1 MILSHLAAL
10 TIAVILDFFIG
21 DPPDWPHPVKWM
33 GSLIHR
39 LEGMWNKG
47 KHKKAK
53 GIAMLA
59 VVLFTVGG
67 LTFLLV
73 SFFFQIHPVAGILAE
88 AILISTAIAQKSLKD
103 AAITVYVP
111 LEKGEM
117 ENARQNLSYIVGRD
131 TDRLDEQ
138 GIVRATVET
147 VAENTSDG
155 ITAPL
160 FWALLGGAPLALIYR
175 AINTCDSMVGYKNE
189 RYLEF
194 GWASARLD
202 DAVNWIPGR
211 MTAVCM
217 LIGKRP
223 VYFSRNDAWTIVLRD
238 AKKHLSPNS
247 GWGEAA
253 AAAILGV
260 QLGGVN
266 YYKGI
271 VSIRAVMGDEIVPL
285 NKQHILKVNEIVDA
299 TVPIFLSLLWLGGML
314 YEMAVS
320 WL

>member
-47 KHKKAK
+47 KHKKTK

-88 AILISTAIAQKSLKD
+88 AILTSTAIAQKSLKD

-223 VYFSRNDAWTIVLRD
+223 VYFSRSDAWTIVLRD

>member
-47 KHKKAK
+47 KHKKTK

-73 SFFFQIHPVAGILAE
+73 SFLFQIHPVAGILAE
-88 AILISTAIAQKSLKD
+88 AILTSTAIAQKSLKD

-314 YEMAVS
+314 YEMAVRR
-320 WL
+320 L

>member
-1 MILSHLAAL
+1 MILSHLAAI